1 MIVEIKFD
9 TEELQF
15 LRRFV
20 GSIWESIASPSFNA
34 AGSLAL
40 MDVVLR
46 SDKQT
51 LTLTADDWQ
60 PEGTEGAY
68 SRLSLSSSIDLYGA
82 AERSGGLYFQYRGE
96 PVEDVLIVVDTVNAT
111 SPTANAFSLRMDQG
125 VVFKFNSGYLALVK
139 GGVAGLDINIS
150 RAAELQ
156 DLKMYDASF
165 EWPSTLE
172 QQYDFQRSVVSVNEI
187 ESWEPSR

>member
-96 PVEDVLIVVDTVNAT
+96 PVEDVLIVVDTVKVM

-125 VVFKFNSGYLALVK
+125 V
-139 GGVAGLDINIS
+139 GVDPPS
-150 RAAELQ
+150 RAPDSEPRLTGRGARWV
-156 DLKMYDASF
+156 A
-165 EWPSTLE
+165 TRNTR
-172 QQYDFQRSVVSVNEI
+172 RSSGVKRFNWS
-187 ESWEPSR
+187 